1 MRAREHEIEE
11 ERTTAPPAHASPEQ
25 GPAALLALQQS
36 AGNQAVARFLRD
48 SGGTGPAPD
57 AGTTDTGTAPAA
69 DAGTTPDAGA
79 VTGTPTEEQLDAI
92 EQRYRDMIANARTIG
107 AEEAARNLEW
117 FLAGTGGTR
126 PFTHEWLRGYGAV
139 TDAERTN
146 QQRFERQ
153 LTEAAEGMTDGQ
165 TRVIDDYWDRALTA
179 SPLTELYYASG
190 TSQLRSTGHFELTQ
204 SGGTVTVTGTVHHRW
219 FDPYNWNAGQAAF
232 IPGSGLVSDNDGLL
246 MERHRGAKPFM
257 LEGTWDQTVS
267 GTVTKREYWFD
278 SHDWTWSG
286 P

>member
-11 ERTTAPPAHASPEQ
+11 ERTVAAPEPA
-25 GPAALLALQQS
+25 PAPAQPDPAGMLTLQQA
-36 AGNQAVARFLRD
+36 AGNQAVARWLRD
-48 SGGTGPAPD
+48 RGGDTAPAVDAGDTGAAPD
-57 AGTTDTGTAPAA
+57 AGTVPEG
-69 DAGTTPDAGA
+69 
-79 VTGTPTEEQLDAI
+79 GTPTEEQLDAI
-92 EQRYRDMIANARTIG
+92 EQRYRDMIANARSIG

-126 PFTHEWLRGYGAV
+126 PFTHEWLRGYGVV
-139 TDAERTN
+139 TDAERVN

-153 LTEAAEGMTDGQ
+153 LTEAAEGMSDGQ
-165 TRVIDDYWDRALTA
+165 TRVVEDYWDRALTA

-190 TSQLRSTGHFELTQ
+190 TSQLRSTGRFELTQ

-232 IPGSGLVSDNDGLL
+232 IPGSGLVSDDDGLL

-257 LEGTWDQTVS
+257 LEGTWDQTLS
-267 GTVTKREYWFD
+267 GTVTKRDYWFD